1 MVAWAIAGVLVAAG
15 LALCAFVPGAQPL
28 GARLILSG
36 AIGLAFAAASPAV
49 VQFVGGLGSV
59 VNGCDAVSVG
69 WRSIRRTKKTSYYS
83 LSHMILYSFADVT
96 FHPSCNKVLIKRIPG
111 KPIQR

>member
-1 MVAWAIAGVLVAAG
+1 MVAWAIAGVQVAAG

-36 AIGLAFAAASPAV
+36 AIGLAFARQAAV

-59 VNGCDAVSVG
+59 VTDVMLCLLVG
-69 WRSIRRTKKTSYYS
+69 E
-83 LSHMILYSFADVT
+83 A
-96 FHPSCNKVLIKRIPG
+96 
-111 KPIQR
+111 